1 MLDPDV
7 EYEQPKEAAV
17 KKMALIATFGEHP
30 GNILQICSAD
40 SGPSLWREVLK
51 SYKLS
56 GQ

>member
-1 MLDPDV
+1 MLDSDV

-17 KKMALIATFGEHP
+17 VKVAPIAWFGECP
-30 GNILQICSAD
+30 GNICQICSAD

>member
-7 EYEQPKEAAV
+7 EYEQPKEAAG
-17 KKMALIATFGEHP
+17 KKMSLIARFGECP
-30 GNILQICSAD
+30 GNIFQICSAD